1 MLAVALAVDVAERQ
15 HMRHIVEPA
24 PCNFLGHRDL
34 VFVVGNLADGIKTRP
49 RAWGTHHRRE
59 HRPDRR

>member
-1 MLAVALAVDVAERQ
+1 MLTLALAVDVAERQ

-34 VFVVGNLADGIKTRP
+34 VFVVENLADGIKTRP
-49 RAWGTHHRRE
+49 RAWGTHHR
-59 HRPDRR
+59 